1 MSSAA
6 TATATRHRLRLGGAT
21 LKVLKDAAE
30 RALNVPAA
38 RNARATSGRAAAAAA
53 LVGRRTRAV
62 KLRTNACR
70 VVVERPVDLTPQQR
84 GGGLVKKK
92 KRSGRV
98 RRLAGSR
105 SRDPLSYRSL
115 SAARP
120 SSNLPLLPTS
130 TATVALTRCADTR
143 RDSQS
148 NWPNTREARQRVD
161 ARTMQLRAMGL
172 PPGLNRAHRVSTA
185 SGRYVART
193 GCGSLDTVDG
203 EAPYVP
209 ESEPERLA
217 FLEVR
222 RAIGEAAGVDPSRV
236 LPPALAVCMS
246 NGPPLDA
253 RCARLWWRRR
263 RARDNAE
270 VCVALEVTPAPLLR
284 PTLEA
289 RGGIAAEVMTAGDAL
304 IIGGEAWQAPG
315 DGDFTV
321 SMHASISTMALLE
334 SRARAEP
341 SQAALVRVT

>member
-1 MSSAA
+1 
-6 TATATRHRLRLGGAT
+6 
-21 LKVLKDAAE
+21 
-30 RALNVPAA
+30 
-38 RNARATSGRAAAAAA
+38 
-53 LVGRRTRAV
+53 
-62 KLRTNACR
+62 
-70 VVVERPVDLTPQQR
+70 
-84 GGGLVKKK
+84 
-92 KRSGRV
+92 
-98 RRLAGSR
+98 
-105 SRDPLSYRSL
+105 
-115 SAARP
+115 
-120 SSNLPLLPTS
+120 
-130 TATVALTRCADTR
+130 
-143 RDSQS
+143 
-148 NWPNTREARQRVD
+148 
-161 ARTMQLRAMGL
+161 MGL
-172 PPGLNRAHRVSTA
+172 SPGLNRAHRVPTA
-185 SGRYVART
+185 SGGYVARS
-193 GCGSLDTVDG
+193 GCGSLVDAADG

-263 RARDNAE
+263 RARDNAD

-321 SMHASISTMALLE
+321 SMHASISTMA
-334 SRARAEP
+334 AY
-341 SQAALVRVT
+341 